1 MFKLKE
7 SKKLN
12 RRILVN
18 EDKETYK
25 IIRVKDKENLKTLYD
40 DKSLVIEAVDIAD
53 ENINRILDALKNE
66 KVIAKDT
73 IVNIFVIKG
82 TFLNTLFNIEDRLKY
97 APNTNIISI
106 MLSDLENITKLM
118 QSQLRY
124 TLGVKWMDN
133 LLDSLANGK
142 SVEEILG
149 EEPIDEENTEEQEVI
164 EESLDNN
171 SLLDMNFEELNKI
184 LNEMI
189 NKNATDIELNDFLE
203 TVVDNEIISN
213 DEYSKLMNKAQDT
226 RKIESKEELYACYE
240 EPFNGEKKTKEQWKE
255 VYNSDTIDKNE
266 WPNFEDWWDDMINH
280 SELLIKEA
288 IFKKDIGEVQSDI
301 DNGENKNTTNNVDVD
316 DSDEFK
322 DIEKYVI
329 YINNE
334 TYPVIKKDG
343 KYLIARQHSKDF
355 SEDWELVGILP
366 IGAALSRIIKPEDAI
381 ANITDWKFKNGN
393 PKYTIV
399 DKDHG
404 TKRIW
409 GGTSN
414 GVRRGINS
422 FAKADDHTFEMITE
436 NKNKTE
442 LDTMLEKL
450 NSKGIKL
457 RDLI

>member
-12 RRILVN
+12 RKILVN

-66 KVIAKDT
+66 KIIAKDV

-82 TFLNTLFNIEDRLKY
+82 TFLNNLFDIENRLKY

-106 MLSDLENITKLM
+106 MLSDLENISKLM

-149 EEPIDEENTEEQEVI
+149 EEPIDE
-164 EESLDNN
+164 
-171 SLLDMNFEELNKI
+171 
-184 LNEMI
+184 
-189 NKNATDIELNDFLE
+189 
-203 TVVDNEIISN
+203 
-213 DEYSKLMNKAQDT
+213 
-226 RKIESKEELYACYE
+226 
-240 EPFNGEKKTKEQWKE
+240 
-255 VYNSDTIDKNE
+255 
-266 WPNFEDWWDDMINH
+266 
-280 SELLIKEA
+280 
-288 IFKKDIGEVQSDI
+288 VQSDI
-301 DNGENKNTTNNVDVD
+301 DNVKKENTTNNIDVDVD

-329 YINNE
+329 YTNNE

-366 IGAALSRIIKPEDAI
+366 IGAALSRVIKPEDAI

-409 GGTSN
+409 GGASN

>member
-66 KVIAKDT
+66 KVIAKDAV
-73 IVNIFVIKG
+73 VNIFVIKG
-82 TFLNTLFNIEDRLKY
+82 TFLNNLFDIENRLKY

-106 MLSDLENITKLM
+106 MLSDLENISKLM

-149 EEPIDEENTEEQEVI
+149 EEPVDEENTEE
-164 EESLDNN
+164 SLDTN
-171 SLLDMNFEELNKI
+171 L
-184 LNEMI
+184 
-189 NKNATDIELNDFLE
+189 
-203 TVVDNEIISN
+203 
-213 DEYSKLMNKAQDT
+213 
-226 RKIESKEELYACYE
+226 IESKEELYACYE

-255 VYNSDTIDKNE
+255 VYNSDIIDKNE
-266 WPNFEDWWDDMINH
+266 WPDFEDWWDDMINH
-280 SELLIKEA
+280 SELLIKEE
-288 IFKKDIGEVQSDI
+288 ISKKDVDEVQDDI
-301 DNGENKNTTNNVDVD
+301 ENGEKENTTNNIDVD

-322 DIEKYVI
+322 DTEKYVI
-329 YINNE
+329 YTNNE

-366 IGAALSRIIKPEDAI
+366 IGAALSRVIKPEDAI

-409 GGTSN
+409 GGASN
-414 GVRRGINS
+414 GIRRGINS

>member
-1 MFKLKE
+1 MLKLKE

-12 RRILVN
+12 RKILVN

-66 KVIAKDT
+66 KIIAKDV

-82 TFLNTLFNIEDRLKY
+82 TFLNSLFDIENRLKY

-106 MLSDLENITKLM
+106 MLSDLENISKLM

-133 LLDSLANGK
+133 LLDNLANGK

-149 EEPIDEENTEEQEVI
+149 EESID
-164 EESLDNN
+164 EESLDTN
-171 SLLDMNFEELNKI
+171 LLETMNFDELNNTLQKMIDRNATDEELNEFI
-184 LNEMI
+184 
-189 NKNATDIELNDFLE
+189 E
-203 TVVDNEIISN
+203 TVADNEIISN
-213 DEYSKLMNKAQDT
+213 DEYAKLLSKAQDT

-255 VYNSDTIDKNE
+255 VYNSDIIDKNE
-266 WPNFEDWWDDMINH
+266 WPDFEDWWDDMVNH
-280 SELLIKEA
+280 SELLIKEE
-288 IFKKDIGEVQSDI
+288 ISKKDVDEVQDDI
-301 DNGENKNTTNNVDVD
+301 ENGEKKNTTNNIDID
-316 DSDEFK
+316 NNDESE
-322 DIEKYVI
+322 DIKKYVI
-329 YINNE
+329 YTDNE

-355 SEDWELVGILP
+355 SEDWELIGILP
-366 IGAALSRIIKPEDAI
+366 IGAALSRVIKPEDAI

-393 PKYTIV
+393 PKYTII

-409 GGTSN
+409 GGAAN

-450 NSKGIKL
+450 NFKGIKL

>member
-12 RRILVN
+12 RKILVN

-66 KVIAKDT
+66 KIIAKDV

-82 TFLNTLFNIEDRLKY
+82 TFLNNLFDIENRLKY

-106 MLSDLENITKLM
+106 MLSDLENISKLM

-149 EEPIDEENTEEQEVI
+149 EEPIDEENI
-164 EESLDNN
+164 E
-171 SLLDMNFEELNKI
+171 
-184 LNEMI
+184 
-189 NKNATDIELNDFLE
+189 
-203 TVVDNEIISN
+203 
-213 DEYSKLMNKAQDT
+213 
-226 RKIESKEELYACYE
+226 EELYACYE

-255 VYNSDTIDKNE
+255 VYNSDIIDKNE
-266 WPNFEDWWDDMINH
+266 WPEFEDWWDDMINH

-288 IFKKDIGEVQSDI
+288 ISKKDIDEVQSDI
-301 DNGENKNTTNNVDVD
+301 DNGEKENTTNNIDVD

-329 YINNE
+329 YTNNE

-404 TKRIW
+404 IKRIW
-409 GGTSN
+409 GGASN

>member
-1 MFKLKE
+1 MLKLKE

-12 RRILVN
+12 RKILVN

-66 KVIAKDT
+66 KIIAKDVV
-73 IVNIFVIKG
+73 VNIFVIKG
-82 TFLNTLFNIEDRLKY
+82 TFLNSLFDIENRLKY

-106 MLSDLENITKLM
+106 MLSDLENISKLM

-133 LLDSLANGK
+133 LLDNLANGK

-149 EEPIDEENTEEQEVI
+149 EESIDEENEENI
-164 EESLDNN
+164 EESLDTN
-171 SLLDMNFEELNKI
+171 LLETMNFDELNNILQKMINRNATDEELN
-184 LNEMI
+184 EF
-189 NKNATDIELNDFLE
+189 IE
-203 TVVDNEIISN
+203 TIADNEVISN
-213 DEYSKLMNKAQDT
+213 DEYSKLLNKAQDT

-255 VYNSDTIDKNE
+255 VYNNEIDKNE
-266 WPNFEDWWDDMINH
+266 WPDFEGWWDDMINR
-280 SELLIKEA
+280 SELLIKEE
-288 IFKKDIGEVQSDI
+288 ISKKDIDEVQDDI
-301 DNGENKNTTNNVDVD
+301 ENGENKNTTNNVDIHNN
-316 DSDEFK
+316 DEFK
-322 DIEKYVI
+322 DTEKYVI
-329 YINNE
+329 YTNNE

-409 GGTSN
+409 GGASN

>member
-12 RRILVN
+12 RKILVN

-82 TFLNTLFNIEDRLKY
+82 TFLNSLFDIENRLKY

-106 MLSDLENITKLM
+106 MLSDLENISKLM

-149 EEPIDEENTEEQEVI
+149 EEPVDEENTEE
-164 EESLDNN
+164 SLDTN
-171 SLLDMNFEELNKI
+171 L
-184 LNEMI
+184 
-189 NKNATDIELNDFLE
+189 
-203 TVVDNEIISN
+203 
-213 DEYSKLMNKAQDT
+213 
-226 RKIESKEELYACYE
+226 IESKEELYACYE

-255 VYNSDTIDKNE
+255 VYNSDIIDKNE
-266 WPNFEDWWDDMINH
+266 WPDFEDWWDDMINH
-280 SELLIKEA
+280 SELLIKEE
-288 IFKKDIGEVQSDI
+288 ISKKDVDEVQSDI
-301 DNGENKNTTNNVDVD
+301 DNGEKENTTNNIDVD
-316 DSDEFK
+316 DSNEFK

-329 YINNE
+329 YTNNE

-366 IGAALSRIIKPEDAI
+366 IGAALSRVIKPEDAI

-409 GGTSN
+409 GGASN

>member
-12 RRILVN
+12 RKILVN

-82 TFLNTLFNIEDRLKY
+82 TFLNSLFDIENRLKY

-106 MLSDLENITKLM
+106 MLSDLENISKLM

-149 EEPIDEENTEEQEVI
+149 EEPVDEENI
-164 EESLDNN
+164 EESLDTN
-171 SLLDMNFEELNKI
+171 SLETMNFDELNNILQKMINRDATDEELN
-184 LNEMI
+184 EF
-189 NKNATDIELNDFLE
+189 IEIIA
-203 TVVDNEIISN
+203 DNEVISN
-213 DEYSKLMNKAQDT
+213 DEYFKLSNKAQDT

-255 VYNSDTIDKNE
+255 VYNSDIIDKNE
-266 WPNFEDWWDDMINH
+266 WPKFEDWWDDMINH
-280 SELLIKEA
+280 SELLVKEA
-288 IFKKDIGEVQSDI
+288 ISKKDVDEVQDDI
-301 DNGENKNTTNNVDVD
+301 DNGEKKNTNNVD

-322 DIEKYVI
+322 DTEKYVI
-329 YINNE
+329 YTNNE

-366 IGAALSRIIKPEDAI
+366 IGAALSRVIKPEDAI

-409 GGTSN
+409 GGASN

>member
-12 RRILVN
+12 RKILVN

-25 IIRVKDKENLKTLYD
+25 IIRVKDKENLKILYD

-66 KVIAKDT
+66 KIIAKDV

-82 TFLNTLFNIEDRLKY
+82 TFLNNLFDIENRLKY

-106 MLSDLENITKLM
+106 MLSDLENVSKLM

-124 TLGVKWMDN
+124 TLGVRWMDN

-149 EEPIDEENTEEQEVI
+149 EEPIVEENTEEENY
-164 EESLDNN
+164 SLET
-171 SLLDMNFEELNKI
+171 MNFDELNNILQKMIDRNATDEELNEFI
-184 LNEMI
+184 
-189 NKNATDIELNDFLE
+189 E
-203 TVVDNEIISN
+203 TVAYNEIISN
-213 DEYSKLMNKAQDT
+213 DEYTKLLSKAQDT
-226 RKIESKEELYACYE
+226 RKIEIKEELYACYE

-255 VYNSDTIDKNE
+255 VYNSDIIDKNE
-266 WPNFEDWWDDMINH
+266 WPDFEDWWDDMINH

-288 IFKKDIGEVQSDI
+288 ISKKDIDEVQSDI
-301 DNGENKNTTNNVDVD
+301 DNGEKENTTNNIDVD

-329 YINNE
+329 YTNNE

-366 IGAALSRIIKPEDAI
+366 IGAALSRVIKPEDAI

>member
-1 MFKLKE
+1 MLKLKE

-12 RRILVN
+12 RKILVN

-66 KVIAKDT
+66 KIIAKDVV
-73 IVNIFVIKG
+73 VNIFVIKG
-82 TFLNTLFNIEDRLKY
+82 TFLNSLFDIENRLKY

-106 MLSDLENITKLM
+106 MLSDLENISKLM

-149 EEPIDEENTEEQEVI
+149 KESIDEENI
-164 EESLDNN
+164 EESLDTN
-171 SLLDMNFEELNKI
+171 LLETMNFDELNNILQKMIDRNATDEELNEFI
-184 LNEMI
+184 
-189 NKNATDIELNDFLE
+189 E
-203 TVVDNEIISN
+203 TVADNEIISN
-213 DEYSKLMNKAQDT
+213 DEYAKLLNKAQDT

-255 VYNSDTIDKNE
+255 VYNSDIIDKNE
-266 WPNFEDWWDDMINH
+266 WPDFEDWWDDMINH
-280 SELLIKEA
+280 SELLIKEE
-288 IFKKDIGEVQSDI
+288 ISKKDIDEVQDDI
-301 DNGENKNTTNNVDVD
+301 ENGEKKNTTNNIDID
-316 DSDEFK
+316 NNDEFQ
-322 DIEKYVI
+322 DAEKYVI
-329 YINNE
+329 YTNNE

-343 KYLIARQHSKDF
+343 KYLITRQHSKDF
-355 SEDWELVGILP
+355 SEDWELIGILP

-409 GGTSN
+409 GGAAN

>member
-12 RRILVN
+12 RKILVN

-66 KVIAKDT
+66 KIIAKDV

-82 TFLNTLFNIEDRLKY
+82 TFLNNLFDIENRLKY

-106 MLSDLENITKLM
+106 MLSDLENISKLM

-133 LLDSLANGK
+133 LLNSLANGK

-149 EEPIDEENTEEQEVI
+149 EEPIDEENTEEENY
-164 EESLDNN
+164 SLET
-171 SLLDMNFEELNKI
+171 MNFDELNNI
-184 LNEMI
+184 LQKMI
-189 NKNATDIELNDFLE
+189 DRNATDKELNEFIE
-203 TVVDNEIISN
+203 TIAYNEIISN
-213 DEYSKLMNKAQDT
+213 DEYNKLLNKAQDT
-226 RKIESKEELYACYE
+226 RKIEIKEELYTCYE

-255 VYNSDTIDKNE
+255 VYNSDIIDKNE
-266 WPNFEDWWDDMINH
+266 WPDFEDWWDDMINH

-288 IFKKDIGEVQSDI
+288 ISKKDIDEVQSDI
-301 DNGENKNTTNNVDVD
+301 DNGEEENTTNNIDVD

-329 YINNE
+329 YTNNE

-366 IGAALSRIIKPEDAI
+366 IGAALSRVIKPEDAI
-381 ANITDWKFKNGN
+381 TNITDWKFKNGN

-404 TKRIW
+404 VKRIW

>member
-12 RRILVN
+12 RKILVN

-66 KVIAKDT
+66 KIIAKDV

-82 TFLNTLFNIEDRLKY
+82 TFLNNLFDIENRLKY

-106 MLSDLENITKLM
+106 MLSDLENISKLM

-133 LLDSLANGK
+133 LLNSLANGK

-149 EEPIDEENTEEQEVI
+149 EEPIDEENIKEENY
-164 EESLDNN
+164 SLET
-171 SLLDMNFEELNKI
+171 MNFDELNNI
-184 LNEMI
+184 LQKMI
-189 NKNATDIELNDFLE
+189 DRNATDKELNEFIE
-203 TVVDNEIISN
+203 TIAYNEIISN
-213 DEYSKLMNKAQDT
+213 DEYDKLLNKAQDT
-226 RKIESKEELYACYE
+226 RKIEIKEELYACYE

-255 VYNSDTIDKNE
+255 VYNSDIIDKNE
-266 WPNFEDWWDDMINH
+266 WPDFEDWWDDMINH

-288 IFKKDIGEVQSDI
+288 ISKKDIDEVQSDI
-301 DNGENKNTTNNVDVD
+301 DNGEKENTTNNIDVD

-329 YINNE
+329 YTNNE

-366 IGAALSRIIKPEDAI
+366 IGAALSRVIKPEDAI

-404 TKRIW
+404 VKRIW

-422 FAKADDHTFEMITE
+422 FAKADNHTFEMITE

>member
-66 KVIAKDT
+66 KVIAKDV

-82 TFLNTLFNIEDRLKY
+82 TFLNNLFDIENRLKY

-106 MLSDLENITKLM
+106 MLSDLENISKLM

-149 EEPIDEENTEEQEVI
+149 EEPVDEENTEEQEVI

-171 SLLDMNFEELNKI
+171 SLLDMNFEELDKI

-189 NKNATDIELNDFLE
+189 NKNATDTELNDFLE

-255 VYNSDTIDKNE
+255 VYNSDIIDKNE
-266 WPNFEDWWDDMINH
+266 WPDFEDWWDDMINH

-288 IFKKDIGEVQSDI
+288 IFKKDIDEVQSDI
-301 DNGENKNTTNNVDVD
+301 DNGEKENTANNIDVN
-316 DSDEFK
+316 DSDELK

-329 YINNE
+329 YTNNE

-343 KYLIARQHSKDF
+343 KYLIARQHNKDF

>member
-12 RRILVN
+12 RKILVN

-66 KVIAKDT
+66 KIIAKDV

-82 TFLNTLFNIEDRLKY
+82 TFLNNLFDIENRLKY

-106 MLSDLENITKLM
+106 MLSDLENISKLM

-149 EEPIDEENTEEQEVI
+149 EEPIVEENTEEENY
-164 EESLDNN
+164 SLET
-171 SLLDMNFEELNKI
+171 MNFDELNNILQKMIDRNATDEELNEFI
-184 LNEMI
+184 
-189 NKNATDIELNDFLE
+189 E
-203 TVVDNEIISN
+203 TVAYNEIISN
-213 DEYSKLMNKAQDT
+213 DEYTKLLSKAQDT
-226 RKIESKEELYACYE
+226 RKIEIKEELYACYE

-255 VYNSDTIDKNE
+255 VYNSDIIDKNE
-266 WPNFEDWWDDMINH
+266 WPDFEDWWDDMINH

-288 IFKKDIGEVQSDI
+288 ISKKDIDEVQSDI
-301 DNGENKNTTNNVDVD
+301 DNGEKENTTNNIDVD
-316 DSDEFK
+316 DSDEFE

-329 YINNE
+329 YTNNE

-366 IGAALSRIIKPEDAI
+366 IGAALSRVIKPEDAI

-404 TKRIW
+404 VKRIW
-409 GGTSN
+409 GGASN

>member
-1 MFKLKE
+1 MEKRKQ
-7 SKKLN
+7 
-12 RRILVN
+12 
-18 EDKETYK
+18 
-25 IIRVKDKENLKTLYD
+25 
-40 DKSLVIEAVDIAD
+40 KS
-53 ENINRILDALKNE
+53 
-66 KVIAKDT
+66 
-73 IVNIFVIKG
+73 
-82 TFLNTLFNIEDRLKY
+82 
-97 APNTNIISI
+97 
-106 MLSDLENITKLM
+106 
-118 QSQLRY
+118 
-124 TLGVKWMDN
+124 
-133 LLDSLANGK
+133 NGK
-142 SVEEILG
+142 KFI
-149 EEPIDEENTEEQEVI
+149 
-164 EESLDNN
+164 
-171 SLLDMNFEELNKI
+171 
-184 LNEMI
+184 
-189 NKNATDIELNDFLE
+189 
-203 TVVDNEIISN
+203 
-213 DEYSKLMNKAQDT
+213 
-226 RKIESKEELYACYE
+226 
-240 EPFNGEKKTKEQWKE
+240 
-255 VYNSDTIDKNE
+255 IDKNE
-266 WPNFEDWWDDMINH
+266 WPDFEDWWDDMINH

-288 IFKKDIGEVQSDI
+288 ISKKDIDEVQSDI
-301 DNGENKNTTNNVDVD
+301 DNGEKENTTNNIDVD

-329 YINNE
+329 YTNNE

-366 IGAALSRIIKPEDAI
+366 IGAALSRVIKPEDAI

-409 GGTSN
+409 GGASN

>member
-12 RRILVN
+12 RKILVN

-66 KVIAKDT
+66 KIIAKDV

-82 TFLNTLFNIEDRLKY
+82 TFLNNLFDIENRLKY

-106 MLSDLENITKLM
+106 MLSDLENVSKLM

-149 EEPIDEENTEEQEVI
+149 EEPIDEENTEEENY
-164 EESLDNN
+164 SLET
-171 SLLDMNFEELNKI
+171 MNFDELNNILQKMIDRNATDEELN
-184 LNEMI
+184 EF
-189 NKNATDIELNDFLE
+189 IE
-203 TVVDNEIISN
+203 TIAYNEIISN
-213 DEYSKLMNKAQDT
+213 DEYNKLLNKAQDT
-226 RKIESKEELYACYE
+226 RKIEIKEELCACYE

-255 VYNSDTIDKNE
+255 VYNSDIIDKNE
-266 WPNFEDWWDDMINH
+266 WPDFEDWWDDMINH

-288 IFKKDIGEVQSDI
+288 ISKKDIDEVQSDI
-301 DNGENKNTTNNVDVD
+301 ENGEKENTTNNIDVD

-329 YINNE
+329 YTNNE

-366 IGAALSRIIKPEDAI
+366 IGAALSRVIKPEDAI

-404 TKRIW
+404 IKRIW

-422 FAKADDHTFEMITE
+422 FAKANDHTFEMITE

>member
-12 RRILVN
+12 RKILVN

-82 TFLNTLFNIEDRLKY
+82 TFLNSLFDIENRLKY

-106 MLSDLENITKLM
+106 MLSDLENISKLM

-149 EEPIDEENTEEQEVI
+149 EEPVDEENI
-164 EESLDNN
+164 EESLDTN
-171 SLLDMNFEELNKI
+171 L
-184 LNEMI
+184 
-189 NKNATDIELNDFLE
+189 
-203 TVVDNEIISN
+203 
-213 DEYSKLMNKAQDT
+213 
-226 RKIESKEELYACYE
+226 IESKEELYACYE

-255 VYNSDTIDKNE
+255 VYNSDIIDKNE
-266 WPNFEDWWDDMINH
+266 WPEFEDWWDDMINH
-280 SELLIKEA
+280 SELLVKEA
-288 IFKKDIGEVQSDI
+288 IFKKDIDEVQSDI
-301 DNGENKNTTNNVDVD
+301 DNGEKENTTNNIDVD

-329 YINNE
+329 YTNNE

-366 IGAALSRIIKPEDAI
+366 IGAALSRVIKPEDAI

>member
-66 KVIAKDT
+66 KVIAKDAV
-73 IVNIFVIKG
+73 VNIFVIKG
-82 TFLNTLFNIEDRLKY
+82 TFLNNLFDIENRLKY

-106 MLSDLENITKLM
+106 MLSDLENISKLM

-149 EEPIDEENTEEQEVI
+149 EEPVDEENTEE
-164 EESLDNN
+164 SLDTN
-171 SLLDMNFEELNKI
+171 L
-184 LNEMI
+184 
-189 NKNATDIELNDFLE
+189 
-203 TVVDNEIISN
+203 
-213 DEYSKLMNKAQDT
+213 
-226 RKIESKEELYACYE
+226 IESKEELYACYE

-255 VYNSDTIDKNE
+255 VYNSDIIDKNE
-266 WPNFEDWWDDMINH
+266 WPDFEDWWDDMINH
-280 SELLIKEA
+280 SELLIKEE
-288 IFKKDIGEVQSDI
+288 ISKKDVDEVQDDI
-301 DNGENKNTTNNVDVD
+301 ENGEKENTTNNIDID

-329 YINNE
+329 YTNNE

-366 IGAALSRIIKPEDAI
+366 IGATLSRVIKPEDAI

-409 GGTSN
+409 GGASN

>member
-12 RRILVN
+12 RKILVN

-82 TFLNTLFNIEDRLKY
+82 TFLNSLFDIENRLKY

-106 MLSDLENITKLM
+106 MLSDLENISKLM

-149 EEPIDEENTEEQEVI
+149 EEPVDEENI
-164 EESLDNN
+164 EESLDTN
-171 SLLDMNFEELNKI
+171 SLETMNFDELNNILQKMIDRDATDEELN
-184 LNEMI
+184 EF
-189 NKNATDIELNDFLE
+189 IE
-203 TVVDNEIISN
+203 TIADNEVISN
-213 DEYSKLMNKAQDT
+213 DEYFKLSNKAQDT

-255 VYNSDTIDKNE
+255 VYNSDIIDKNS
-266 WPNFEDWWDDMINH
+266 WPDFEGWWDDMINR
-280 SELLIKEA
+280 SELLVKEA
-288 IFKKDIGEVQSDI
+288 ISKKDVDEVQDDI
-301 DNGENKNTTNNVDVD
+301 DNGEKKNINNVDD
-316 DSDEFK
+316 NDEFK

-329 YINNE
+329 YTANE

-343 KYLIARQHSKDF
+343 KYLITRQHSKDF
-355 SEDWELVGILP
+355 SGDWELVGILP

-414 GVRRGINS
+414 GARRGINS
-422 FAKADDHTFEMITE
+422 FAKADDRTFEMITE

>member
-12 RRILVN
+12 RKILVN

-66 KVIAKDT
+66 KIIAKDV

-82 TFLNTLFNIEDRLKY
+82 TFLNNLFDIENRLKY

-106 MLSDLENITKLM
+106 MLSDLENVSKLM

-149 EEPIDEENTEEQEVI
+149 EEPIDEEKENY
-164 EESLDNN
+164 SLKT
-171 SLLDMNFEELNKI
+171 MNFDELNNILQKMIDRNATDEELN
-184 LNEMI
+184 EF
-189 NKNATDIELNDFLE
+189 IE
-203 TVVDNEIISN
+203 TIAYNEIISN
-213 DEYSKLMNKAQDT
+213 DEYDKLLNKAQDT
-226 RKIESKEELYACYE
+226 RKIEIKEELYACYE

-255 VYNSDTIDKNE
+255 VYNSDIIDKNE
-266 WPNFEDWWDDMINH
+266 WPDFEDWWDDMINH

-288 IFKKDIGEVQSDI
+288 ISKKDIDEVQSDI
-301 DNGENKNTTNNVDVD
+301 DNGEKENTTNNIDVD
-316 DSDEFK
+316 DSDEFE

-329 YINNE
+329 YTNNE

-366 IGAALSRIIKPEDAI
+366 IGAALSRVIKPEDAI

-404 TKRIW
+404 IKRIW
-409 GGTSN
+409 GGASN

>member
-1 MFKLKE
+1 MFKLRE

-66 KVIAKDT
+66 KVIAKDA

-133 LLDSLANGK
+133 LLNSLAGDK

-149 EEPIDEENTEEQEVI
+149 EEPIDEENAEEEQEVI

-171 SLLDMNFEELNKI
+171 SLLDMNFEELDKM
-184 LNEMI
+184 LDEMI
-189 NKNATDIELNDFLE
+189 NRNATDTELNDFLE

-255 VYNSDTIDKNE
+255 VYNSDAIDKNE

-288 IFKKDIGEVQSDI
+288 IFKKDIDEVQSDI
-301 DNGENKNTTNNVDVD
+301 DNGENKDTTNNVDNN
-316 DSDEFK
+316 DEFK

-329 YINNE
+329 YTNNE

-343 KYLIARQHSKDF
+343 KYLIARQHNKDF

-366 IGAALSRIIKPEDAI
+366 IGAALSRVIKPEDAI